1 MSIKSDTN
9 FRVIDSCFFCLHWE
23 RKNGEYREYHC
34 EILGETIYYYT
45 CICDKYER
53 RTYDK

>member
-9 FRVIDSCFFCLHWE
+9 FRAIDSCFFCLHWE

-53 RTYDK
+53 YKI